1 MLISGPNLEVKPQP
15 TTQGPVV
22 IQESRIQP
30 TEDHQDCKEWLQR
43 QDCVELSKIRPQAH
57 VEWFVLH
64 YRLQRLENLQWG
76 LSASLPDEQNTFYAQ
91 FEASNT
97 FHAEKLPVNCNS
109 CALTI
114 TVPYVIRSFKTANTS
129 KAPNLVSSNHVPAT
143 CGDSGSLISPK
154 ILTIFYKYPIE
165 SILTGCMNVWFGSCP
180 LRECKALRRV
190 VRAAELII
198 GNRLPALQDIF
209 HT

>member
-30 TEDHQDCKEWLQR
+30 TEDRQDCKEWLQR

-76 LSASLPDEQNTFYAQ
+76 LSASLPDEQNTFYAR

-97 FHAEKLPVNCNS
+97 FHAEKLPVNCNN

-114 TVPYVIRSFKTANTS
+114 TVPDVIRSFKTVNTS
-129 KAPNLVSSNHVPAT
+129 KAPDLVSSNHVPGRLRKFNFSENPDHFLQIPHREHPDWVHE
-143 CGDSGSLISPK
+143 CL
-154 ILTIFYKYPIE
+154 
-165 SILTGCMNVWFGSCP
+165 VWQ
-180 LRECKALRRV
+180 
-190 VRAAELII
+190 
-198 GNRLPALQDIF
+198 LPPA
-209 HT
+209 